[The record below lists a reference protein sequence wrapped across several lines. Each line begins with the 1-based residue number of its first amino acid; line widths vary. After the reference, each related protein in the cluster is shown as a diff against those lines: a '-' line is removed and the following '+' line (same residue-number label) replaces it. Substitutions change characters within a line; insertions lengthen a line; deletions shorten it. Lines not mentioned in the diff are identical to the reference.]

1 MRRSTFTDASVTY
14 GAIGGTLAPD
24 LMIYPPKGHRPSENA
39 VRLGS
44 GEERFRVATDLLMSW
59 GVQRGSGM
67 EVTDLEA
74 GTGVQYTGIVFDEDG
89 TPSADQS
96 HPVTEATFAEDG
108 TPYIANGM
116 TAKLKIAVGPI
127 SVLAPVRVVYVI
139 DEPNRIGFAYGTM
152 VGHPESGEESFVVE
166 KRDDDSVWFTI
177 RSFSRPSTWKYR
189 LAGPYLRYQ
198 QAKITRKYL
207 HALHP
212 SAGA

>member
-1 MRRSTFTDASVTY
+1 MRRATFTDASVTY

-24 LMIYPPKGHRPSENA
+24 LMIYPPKGHRPAEHT

-44 GEERFRVATDLLMSW
+44 GDERFRIASASLMSW

-67 EVTDLEA
+67 EVTDLEI
-74 GTGVQYTGIVFDEDG
+74 GTGMQYAGIVFDEDG

-96 HPVTEATFAEDG
+96 HPVNEATFAEDG

-116 TAKLKIAVGPI
+116 TAKLKIQVGPM

-166 KRDDDSVWFTI
+166 KHDDDSVWLTI
-177 RSFSRPSTWKYR
+177 RSFSQPSTWKYR
-189 LAGPYLRYQ
+189 LVAPFLRFQ
-198 QAKITRKYL
+198 QAKITKKYL